1 MAALVVAALFWGNC
15 FSCPQLLAALQSH
28 QPAHGCCHK
37 TKSASSECQSQVLKS
52 FVKADFGAKAPALP
66 AVARLVGPPTA
77 AAPLADNLARVEEH
91 TPPDL
96 FSLHSSFRI

>member
-15 FSCPQLLAALQSH
+15 LSCPQLLAALQSH

-52 FVKADFGAKAPALP
+52 FVKAESSAPALALP
-66 AVARLVGPPTA
+66 IVARLVGLPA